1 MANER
6 NWLEIPSQLFISDGG
21 QYGQVSIPSTVRIKV
36 KQKVEVSSNLLPV
49 QITLEVKSVIN
60 ETDIIL
66 GPIATNIE
74 QVTDLRSYTVASGAK
89 LFVAKQLRNT
99 IVEDVRSRS
108 VYEEEPTLAY
118 RSHLVDYLGRSYDAS
133 NPIPI
138 RVEFDPVTGLEV
150 SQALI
155 SKIDEASDTTTYI
168 GKATAG
174 STSDQPLW
182 QIQRVTVS
190 GTETSIDWADGDKS
204 FNNIWDDR
212 GSLSYS

>member
-1 MANER
+1 
-6 NWLEIPSQLFISDGG
+6 
-21 QYGQVSIPSTVRIKV
+21 
-36 KQKVEVSSNLLPV
+36 
-49 QITLEVKSVIN
+49 
-60 ETDIIL
+60 
-66 GPIATNIE
+66 
-74 QVTDLRSYTVASGAK
+74 
-89 LFVAKQLRNT
+89 
-99 IVEDVRSRS
+99 
-108 VYEEEPTLAY
+108 
-118 RSHLVDYLGRSYDAS
+118 VDYLGRSYDAS

-204 FNNIWDDR
+204 FTQYL
-212 GSLSYS
+212 G